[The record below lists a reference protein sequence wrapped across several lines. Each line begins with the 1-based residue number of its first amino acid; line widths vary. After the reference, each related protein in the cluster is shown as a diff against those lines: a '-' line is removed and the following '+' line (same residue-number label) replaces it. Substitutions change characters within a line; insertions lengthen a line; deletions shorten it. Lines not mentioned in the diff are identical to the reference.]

1 MADFINVNVLIL
13 DSNNKKFKGF
23 PFKGRFSNETVQ
35 KQKICDENGIC
46 KLTLKVGTSYRISVL
61 KPDDSYQEKLVINAT
76 ENLNNSTQKIV
87 LDDPVNSYLALITL
101 TAKDISTPPQVVPKA
116 QIQISYMGETS
127 IRDMD
132 DSGVVKLRILIGEP
146 LQYQL
151 VDPIS
156 KKPMQGTHLDET
168 IAKKMKNEVTVVQP
182 SIRADSSLETNKP
195 DTTTP
200 ETPKSDMTIT
210 IEQMQ
215 KMWPGVSSSKMQP
228 VLDELNIGLK
238 TYKLDTRLRQAHF
251 MAQARAESGRFF
263 MLRENIAS
271 YTEKNLLD
279 NMGYYKR
286 NPTEAKIDAAIK
298 DKALKEKTICNKAYM
313 DINRSKK
320 LALGNVKEGDGYRF
334 IGRGMKQLTGRYNY
348 TQFNKFYLKAW
359 PDEKLNFVENPELIE
374 QPKYAARTAL
384 VYWLAN
390 KLYDLADQGAT
401 HGAVDSVTKGVNAG
415 ATNDMLKERRELFN
429 QAKKIF
435 KDLEN
440 KNEKK

>member
-1 MADFINVNVLIL
+1 MANFINVNVLIL

-151 VDPIS
+151 VDPLS

-251 MAQARAESGRFF
+251 MAQAFAEMGPEFK
-263 MLRENIAS
+263 LRENIAGYS
-271 YTEKNLLD
+271 EKSLIKY
-279 NMGYYKR
+279 MGYYQKH
-286 NPTEAKIDAAIK
+286 PDEAKKDAAIK
-298 DKALKEKTICNKAYM
+298 NRELKEKTICNKAYM
-313 DINRSKK
+313 DINRSKNR
-320 LALGNVKEGDGYRF
+320 ALGNVKDGDGYKY
-334 IGRGMKQLTGRYNY
+334 IGRGMKQLTGRFNY
-348 TQFNKFYLKAW
+348 TFFNKFYKKAW
-359 PDEKLNFVENPELIE
+359 PNEELDFIENPELVE
-374 QPKYAARTAL
+374 QAKYAARTAL

-401 HGAVDSVTKGVNAG
+401 ASDVDNVTKGVNAG
-415 ATNDMLKERRELFN
+415 ATKDILDARRLYFVK
-429 QAKKIF
+429 AKTIF
-435 KDLEN
+435 KDAET
-440 KNEKK
+440 KK

>member
-46 KLTLKVGTSYRISVL
+46 KLTLKIGTTYFISVL

-87 LDDPVNSYLALITL
+87 LDNPVNSYLAFIIL

-116 QIQISYMGETS
+116 QIQISYMGKTS
-127 IRDMD
+127 IRDTD
-132 DSGVVKLRILIGEP
+132 DSGVLKLRILIGEP

-168 IAKKMKNEVTVVQP
+168 VAKKMKNAVTLVQP
-182 SIRADSSLETNKP
+182 SIRADSSFEPNKP
-195 DTTTP
+195 DITTP
-200 ETPKSDMTIT
+200 KTPKSDMTIT
-210 IEQMQ
+210 MAQMQ
-215 KMWPGVSSSKMQP
+215 QMWPKVSASKMKTI
-228 VLDELNIGLK
+228 VDELNIGLK
-238 TYKLDTRLRQAHF
+238 GYKLDTRLRQAHF
-251 MAQARAESGRFF
+251 MAQAFAETGDAFK
-263 MLRENIAS
+263 LRENIAGYS
-271 YTEKNLLD
+271 ETTMIKY
-279 NMGYYKR
+279 MGYYQK
-286 NPTEAKIDAAIK
+286 NPAEAKTDAAIK
-298 DKALKEKTICNKAYM
+298 DKVLKEKTICHKAYM
-313 DINRSKK
+313 DKNRSKSR
-320 LALGNVKEGDGYRF
+320 ALGNVNEGDGYKF

-348 TQFNKFYLKAW
+348 TYFNSFYKKAW
-359 PDEKLNFVENPELIE
+359 PDEQLDFVKNPELVE

-390 KLYDLADQGAT
+390 KLYALADKGAT
-401 HGAVDSVTKGVNAG
+401 SSDVDQVTKGVNPG
-415 ATNDMLKERRELFN
+415 AKSDMLVKRRSYFVK
-429 QAKKIF
+429 AKTIF
-435 KDLEN
+435 KDDEA
-440 KNEKK
+440 KK

>member
-228 VLDELNIGLK
+228 VLDELNNNLK
-238 TYKLDTRLRQAHF
+238 EYKLDTRLRQAHF
-251 MAQARAESGRFF
+251 MAQVREEIGGNFS
-263 MLRENIAS
+263 LHENIAGYS
-271 YTEKNLLD
+271 AAGLMKNIY
-279 NMGYYKR
+279 YYKNR
-286 NPTEAKIDAAIK
+286 EVEAKNDAAIK
-298 DKALKEKTICNKAYM
+298 DPILKEKTITNKGYM
-313 DINRSKK
+313 DINKTKNSR
-320 LALGNVKEGDGYRF
+320 LGNIYEGDGYKF
-334 IGRGMKQLTGRYNY
+334 LGRGLKMTTGREHY
-348 TQFNKFYLKAW
+348 TTLTKMHPKLW
-359 PDEKLNFVENPELIE
+359 PDDNVDFIKNPELLE
-374 QPKYAARTAL
+374 TPKYAARAAI
-384 VYWLAN
+384 VFWLHQKIYAV
-390 KLYDLADQGAT
+390 ADQGAT
-401 HGAVDSVTKGVNAG
+401 GDVVDKVTKIMNRYTGSYPQ
-415 ATNDMLKERRELFN
+415 RRSHFEKAKTIFKN
-429 QAKKIF
+429 TTQAKK
-435 KDLEN
+435 
-440 KNEKK
+440 